1 MQDQK
6 IQHLILST
14 LKPFNPLKIGVFGSF
29 ARKDNN
35 EQSDIDILVKFRKP
49 VSLLELIRIENDL
62 SEKLGIRVDLV
73 TEGALTNPIV
83 KKFVEQDM
91 EIILET

>member
-1 MQDQK
+1 MQDQE
-6 IQHLILST
+6 IQHIILST
-14 LKPFNPLKIGVFGSF
+14 LKPFNPIKIGVFGSF
-29 ARKDNN
+29 SRRENN
-35 EQSDIDILVKFRKP
+35 ADSDLDILVRFKSP
-49 VSLLELIRIENDL
+49 VSLLELIRLENNL

-83 KKFVEQDM
+83 KKSVEQDM